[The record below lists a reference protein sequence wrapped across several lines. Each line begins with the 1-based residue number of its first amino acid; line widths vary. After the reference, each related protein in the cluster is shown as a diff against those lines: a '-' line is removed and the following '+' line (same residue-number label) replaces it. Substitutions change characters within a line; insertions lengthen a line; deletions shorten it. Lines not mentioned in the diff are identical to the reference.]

1 MLRVVGVEPVHV
13 HVVDGEDQVVPPAG
27 FHDAAQQP
35 HLSAAPLALDKGR
48 GKYGD
53 EEGGRFERL
62 QYLPL
67 PIPPGRDGGRVLE
80 DLDGARPIFCCNAAA
95 SSARNRLSLPPE
107 CVSWEEV

>member
-1 MLRVVGVEPVHV
+1 LGHRLTPRIAQPERAEIQQLLRLQEFEHRLVVAMLRVVGVEPVHV

-27 FHDAAQQP
+27 FHDAAEQP

-62 QYLPL
+62 QSPFEKVG
-67 PIPPGRDGGRVLE
+67 PP
-80 DLDGARPIFCCNAAA
+80 
-95 SSARNRLSLPPE
+95 
-107 CVSWEEV
+107 